1 VALHGRARD
10 RFLSSAR
17 PLATHTSQLTRDTT
31 RGHRLGETS
40 PVNTRRRHHRQS
52 GAERTR
58 KAVGT
63 HMRRRRP
70 PLKIHALRPRT
81 LPCAPPY
88 LVPCALISGCTSRHS
103 HHHTAAPPSVNA
115 SSAKHPLGNLPRTL
129 PEAAAKGGGIAARGI
144 AARGIAARVMAA
156 RGAPTPNLLEFSLR
170 SARQRPPKLSGG
182 QRLGS
187 GPSSP
192 LISLSSP
199 SHHTLPKR
207 PRAPGTAPG
216 RCGDKSVRGMGRQ
229 GSPRPSAVPPEPA
242 EGRGA
247 RGLRGLEGRLCER
260 GRSHA
265 AVAAAERRAWRA
277 REA

>member
-1 VALHGRARD
+1 MRWASDHGTSPQSALSGLRISRL
-10 RFLSSAR
+10 RSVPWPLSAR
-17 PLATHTSQLTRDTT
+17 GARSPGARRLLSILQARTAVGGPWPCAGPLPLLGSAAGHTHLTRDTT

-129 PEAAAKGGGIAARGI
+129 PEAAAKGGG
-144 AARGIAARVMAA
+144 
-156 RGAPTPNLLEFSLR
+156 NS
-170 SARQRPPKLSGG
+170 
-182 QRLGS
+182 
-187 GPSSP
+187 
-192 LISLSSP
+192 
-199 SHHTLPKR
+199 R
-207 PRAPGTAPG
+207 PRY
-216 RCGDKSVRGMGRQ
+216 S
-229 GSPRPSAVPPEPA
+229 RPQ
-242 EGRGA
+242 
-247 RGLRGLEGRLCER
+247 
-260 GRSHA
+260 
-265 AVAAAERRAWRA
+265 
-277 REA
+277 

>member
-1 VALHGRARD
+1 MAPVRSRHSPDGSPHLPSPLCALAALRARGAVARSAQAVEHPPGPD
-10 RFLSSAR
+10 RRRWPCMAVRGTASAPR
-17 PLATHTSQLTRDTT
+17 LGRWPHTPQLTRDTT

-40 PVNTRRRHHRQS
+40 PVNTRRRRHRQS

-144 AARGIAARVMAA
+144 AARGIAAR
-156 RGAPTPNLLEFSLR
+156 NS
-170 SARQRPPKLSGG
+170 
-182 QRLGS
+182 
-187 GPSSP
+187 
-192 LISLSSP
+192 
-199 SHHTLPKR
+199 R
-207 PRAPGTAPG
+207 PRYG
-216 RCGDKSVRGMGRQ
+216 R
-229 GSPRPSAVPPEPA
+229 P
-242 EGRGA
+242 
-247 RGLRGLEGRLCER
+247 
-260 GRSHA
+260 
-265 AVAAAERRAWRA
+265 RRADPKPPRV
-277 REA
+277 